1 MKYWK
6 MITYISHKD
15 TIVTAFWLSDVIRED
30 VIYDCSGVLSDPG
43 GRLISGKNAWE

>member
-15 TIVTAFWLSDVIRED
+15 SILTTFWLSDVIRED
-30 VIYDCSGVLSDPG
+30 VIYDRSGVLSDPG
-43 GRLISGKNAWE
+43 GTIDQR